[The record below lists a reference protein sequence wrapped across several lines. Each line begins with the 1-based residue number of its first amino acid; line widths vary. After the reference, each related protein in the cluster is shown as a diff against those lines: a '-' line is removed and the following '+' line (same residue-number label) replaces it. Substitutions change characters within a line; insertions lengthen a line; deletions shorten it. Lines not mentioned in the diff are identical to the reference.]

1 MSLKDEKKLIKRKN
15 IMEAA
20 TELFMNTGF
29 TATAVDEV
37 VKAAGVAKGTFYL
50 YFKDKYDL
58 LDQIVTYKSAEVLK
72 SALNELFEKEK
83 TQPFNLN
90 EKVIFVTDFITAYMC
105 EHKDLTALLDKNFSK
120 CFRYFLTQPDSESAE
135 LMKKITGAFALEGYT
150 ERQAEITLFLITEL
164 VASTVCDAIL
174 SRGPFT
180 LEEIRPAL
188 RDFINAALRGNKN
201 D

>member
-20 TELFMNTGF
+20 TELFVNTGF

-58 LDQIVTYKSAEVLK
+58 LDQIVTYKSSDVLK
-72 SALNELFEKEK
+72 AALNTLFENEK
-83 TQPFNLN
+83 NRSFTLN
-90 EKVIFVTDFITAYMC
+90 EKVIFVTDYITLYMS

-135 LMKKITGAFALEGYT
+135 LMKKINGAFVDEGYT
-150 ERQAEITLFLITEL
+150 ERQAEITLYLITEF
-164 VASTVCDAIL
+164 VASTVCEAIL

-180 LEEIRPAL
+180 LEEIKPDL
-188 RDFINAALRGNKN
+188 KNFINAALKGNKN